1 MLPQVMLLLS
11 LGGVVAQVS
20 GGDGADATVAVA
32 VAVAVAVLLVV
43 VVVAVALIVVVV
55 VALAVVV
62 VVAPPT
68 AASSP
73 SSSSSCNRSKR
84 FAEWRQGVARSS
96 ERLTITS
103 DTGVA
108 FDNEKEQEWALSSSS
123 TRCKVCPCGGWW
135 WCAGGRGTREFNW
148 SIRIRRRVTA

>member
-20 GGDGADATVAVA
+20 GGYGADAT

-43 VVVAVALIVVVV
+43 VVVAVVLIVVVV

-68 AASSP
+68 AASSHS

-108 FDNEKEQEWALSSSS
+108 FDNEEREWALSSSS

-148 SIRIRRRVTA
+148 SIRTRRRVTA